1 MYVSWLL
8 HQLAVPPSLSLSL
21 SILIPSHNRR
31 IEIRPINNPTVA
43 PKYSNERKSHIF
55 LTLIQ
60 KIEMIK
66 LSEEYMVKA
75 DIGWRL
81 GRLYKQLAKLWMQR
95 KYS

>member
-1 MYVSWLL
+1 MARWEGVANGVHFSP
-8 HQLAVPPSLSLSL
+8 AVGMRPDKRGVPPSLSLSL

-43 PKYSNERKSHIF
+43 SKYSNERKSHIF

-66 LSEEYMVKA
+66 FSEEYMVKA
-75 DIGWRL
+75 DIG
-81 GRLYKQLAKLWMQR
+81 
-95 KYS
+95 